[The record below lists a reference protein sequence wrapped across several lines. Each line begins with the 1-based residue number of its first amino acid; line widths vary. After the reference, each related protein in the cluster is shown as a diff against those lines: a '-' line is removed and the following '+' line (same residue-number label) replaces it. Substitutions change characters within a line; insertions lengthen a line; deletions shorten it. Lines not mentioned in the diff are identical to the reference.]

1 MTKRTTQ
8 TIIDFTSPFLLP
20 SFDTRQPAGRYR
32 IDYDEEMIE
41 GATRLAWRRVG
52 AFVFLP
58 AVDSPGLTRQMV
70 PLSMTDLSALL
81 DTASAASASPSAP
94 ET

>member
-1 MTKRTTQ
+1 MTTRTTQ
-8 TIIDFTSPFLLP
+8 TIIEFTSPFLLP
-20 SFDTRQPAGRYR
+20 SCDTRQPAGRCR

-81 DTASAASASPSAP
+81 QTAAVESASTPAS